1 MWDGVK
7 VDFLWPEIRPEE
19 VPPTAKNNDSLVVR
33 LRYGE
38 RSLLLP
44 GDEEKEV
51 EYAMMAENDAGA
63 LHADVLR
70 IGHHGSKNSRVPRC
84 ARGDSRGRAK
94 TENR

>member
-1 MWDGVK
+1 VWDGVK

-44 GDEEKEV
+44 GEKEV

-63 LHADVLR
+63 LHADVLK

-84 ARGDSRGRAK
+84 ARGNRRGRAK
-94 TENR
+94 IENR